1 MAEHKQFLAVPLE
14 DYDLK
19 AGEDGWVFSAYAS
32 TYNNRDHGG
41 DVIDPKAFEMTLKSR
56 TWRPL
61 LWQHDMR
68 EPIGIEQSL
77 KSDRRGL
84 LGTWELIDTQRGSD
98 AYKLLKRGAVRSMSI
113 GYIPQEWEWRE
124 EGETRLLKSVDLL
137 ENSVVSIPMNEQ
149 AQVTSVKHGIDLNVP
164 FEELIAQV
172 KAALLLGADEAEALF
187 SRRVEDER
195 KLSQAHIDVLTL
207 LDEELKGSQ
216 ARIEAIL
223 SAARAAEAPEGNAAE
238 SLRVRLALYQARQ
251 RARSRG
257 VENHPN
263 VHESGRSPEGDR

>member
-1 MAEHKQFLAVPLE
+1 VAEQKQYLAVPLE

-19 AGEDGWVFSAYAS
+19 AGEDGWQFTAYAS
-32 TYNNRDHGG
+32 TFGNRDHGG
-41 DVIDPKAFEMTLKSR
+41 DIIESKAFDNTLRAR

-68 EPIGIEQSL
+68 EPIGIEKSL
-77 KSDRRGL
+77 KADRRGL

-113 GYIPQEWEWRE
+113 GYIPQEWEWQKDD
-124 EGETRLLKSVDLL
+124 ETRVLKTVDLL

-149 AQVTSVKHGIDLNVP
+149 AQVTAVKNGIDRNVP

-172 KAALLLGADEAEALF
+172 KAALLLGADEAEALAA
-187 SRRVEDER
+187 RRAEEER
-195 KLSQAHIDVLTL
+195 KLSQPHIDVLTL
-207 LDEELKGSQ
+207 LSEELKGSQ

-223 SAARAAEAPEGNAAE
+223 SEARKADAPEGNAAE
-238 SLRVRLALYQARQ
+238 SLLVRLALY
-251 RARSRG
+251 RARSRARAHA
-257 VENHPN
+257 VENLEKH
-263 VHESGRSPEGDR
+263 

>member
-1 MAEHKQFLAVPLE
+1 MPEQKQYLAVPLE

-19 AGEDGWVFSAYAS
+19 AGEDGWQFTAYAS
-32 TYNNRDHGG
+32 TFGNRDHGG
-41 DVIDPKAFEMTLKSR
+41 DIIDAKAFDLTLRAR

-68 EPIGIEQSL
+68 EPIGIEKSL
-77 KSDRRGL
+77 KSDKRGL

-113 GYIPQEWEWRE
+113 GYIPQDWEWQKE
-124 EGETRLLKSVDLL
+124 DESRLLKSVDLL

-172 KAALLLGADEAEALF
+172 KAALLLGADEAEALAA
-187 SRRVEDER
+187 RRAEEER
-195 KLSQAHIDVLTL
+195 KLSPAHIDVLTL

-257 VENHPN
+257 VENQSN
-263 VHESGRSPEGDR
+263 VYVPGRSPEGDR